1 MNGIYNLWDIA
12 EKLNVDTNM
21 VEFSVNYYKENGL
34 LKTNAYDSI

>member
-1 MNGIYNLWDIA
+1 MNGIYNLWNIA

-21 VEFSVNYYKENGL
+21 VEFAINYYKENDL